1 MRNKYNCGELVKV
14 SGIGKEFGRVD
25 NKLGFIIRKD
35 DFYEDY
41 YIEMLFGG
49 KDWFNE
55 DSLERIFSEKRNKT
69 QKYQI
74 RFCTT
79 QEGFNLIKSKLK
91 AKEPISNNK
100 FKKINYNKKFEKDG
114 KNYIIV
120 GWNSVYWPV
129 SNISIRIFE
138 QTIQQFKNMNIP
150 FQYVLLNED
159 VLTDI
164 KIMQYKETDNN
175 VDAFLV
181 DRRIKIKDLK

>member
-1 MRNKYNCGELVKV
+1 MRNKFNYGELVKI

-35 DFYEDY
+35 DFFNDY
-41 YIEMLFGG
+41 YIEMLFGC

-55 DSLERIFSEKRNKT
+55 DSLERVFDEKRNKT

-79 QEGFNLIKSKLK
+79 KEGFDFIKSRLK

-100 FKKINYNKKFEKDG
+100 FKKINYNKKFERDG
-114 KNYIIV
+114 KSYIIV

-129 SNISIRIFE
+129 SNISIKIFE
-138 QTIQQFKNMNIP
+138 NAIQQLKNMNIP

-159 VLTDI
+159 VLTDV
-164 KIMQYKETDNN
+164 KVMKYNESDSN
-175 VDAFLV
+175 VDVFEI
-181 DRRIKIKDLK
+181 DRKIKVKI